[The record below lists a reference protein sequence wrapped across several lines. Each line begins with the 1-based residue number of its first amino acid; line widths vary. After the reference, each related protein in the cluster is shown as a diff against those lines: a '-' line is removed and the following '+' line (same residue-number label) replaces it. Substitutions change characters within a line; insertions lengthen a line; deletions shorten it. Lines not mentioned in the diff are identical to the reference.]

1 MTERWNGHNFKIMKN
16 GETLGEI
23 QDLNLTYAIDQQ
35 LKRAMNEPLF
45 KRVFSLCDEK
55 ERSDFNHNDS
65 GGRE

>member
-1 MTERWNGHNFKIMKN
+1 MKN

-45 KRVFSLCDEK
+45 KRDVYKRQVRGLKFSY
-55 ERSDFNHNDS
+55 SNI
-65 GGRE
+65 

>member
-45 KRVFSLCDEK
+45 KRVFAM
-55 ERSDFNHNDS
+55 
-65 GGRE
+65 